1 MELSIERDTKVATA
15 AASLYVSNLVT
26 LILNTAF
33 IVLITNFLPLAQVGL
48 FSLLNIV
55 VIIVSTFSVF
65 ALPVTGGSIIG
76 TPPAVTRFLPDLRLY
91 PSSAKRL
98 IIFSFLVSLV
108 ISSLSA
114 SIIYFTGLSSLIA
127 PANQRQALSLALLD
141 CIAYSLA
148 QIGAYTLIG
157 IGKATDSSK
166 VIIVSNAIRY
176 LSSLFLVVTGFGIQ
190 GIFAGFVAG
199 DFILA
204 LSSIFI
210 SLRGS
215 GGSRYTKIRT
225 SRIAYYSLSVF
236 GLSLTGLAVT
246 QLDKILAYLGKGL
259 ESLGVY
265 NIAVIGASIVSFAP
279 SALINAL
286 VSYMPV
292 YEKHEIPNLVKE
304 YTRYVSILTSPL
316 GFCLASVSPY
326 LLIIFGSQYTQ
337 GAPVLALIAIAL
349 SATSIS
355 SVFASGL
362 LVNDASHLFTLS
374 NVFGVVT
381 LVFSSYIMLPF
392 LGIFGVALGR
402 VLMLC
407 VSFITTY
414 YFARKMYLGIAD
426 WNTFVKTI
434 LASAA
439 MGLVI
444 FSMAYLSFTYFLFPR
459 IIVVLLSIFYV
470 FLGFVI
476 YLVELKF
483 MRILGEE
490 DIEFLRRILPERFEW
505 IASLVKKFT

>member
-1 MELSIERDTKVATA
+1 MERDTKVATA
-15 AASLYVSNLVT
+15 AASLYASNLVT

-33 IVLITNFLPLAQVGL
+33 IVLIANFLPLEQVGL

-55 VIIVSTFSVF
+55 IIIVSTFSVF

-98 IIFSFLVSLV
+98 IIFSFSVSLV
-108 ISSLSA
+108 VSSLSA
-114 SIIYFTGLSSLIA
+114 SAIYFTGLSSLIA
-127 PANQRQALSLALLD
+127 PANQRQVLFLASLD

-157 IGKATDSSK
+157 IGKATASSK

-176 LSSLFLVVTGFGIQ
+176 ISSLSLVVTGFGLQ
-190 GIFAGFVAG
+190 GIFAGFIAG
-199 DFILA
+199 DFVLA
-204 LSSIFI
+204 LSSLFI

-215 GGSRYTKIRT
+215 VGSRYTKIRT

-236 GLSLTGLAVT
+236 GVSLTGLAVT

-265 NIAVIGASIVSFAP
+265 NIAVIGASVVSFAP
-279 SALINAL
+279 SAIINAL

-292 YEKHEIPNLVKE
+292 YEKHEIPNLMKA
-304 YTRYVSILTSPL
+304 YTRYVSILASPL

-326 LLIIFGSQYTQ
+326 LLTIFGSQYSQ
-337 GAPVLALIAIAL
+337 GAPVLASVAIAL

-362 LVNDASHLFTLS
+362 LVSDASHLFTLS

-381 LVFSSYIMLPF
+381 LIFSSYLTLPF
-392 LGIFGVALGR
+392 LGISGVALGR

-407 VSFITTY
+407 VSFFATY
-414 YFARKMYLGIAD
+414 YFARKMCLGLAD

-444 FSMAYLSFTYFLFPR
+444 FLMAYLSFTYFSFPR
-459 IIVVLLSIFYV
+459 IVVALLSILYV
-470 FLGFVI
+470 FLGLLI
-476 YLVELKF
+476 YLTELKL
-483 MRILGEE
+483 MRILSEE
-490 DIEFLRRILPERFEW
+490 DVEFLRRILPERFEL